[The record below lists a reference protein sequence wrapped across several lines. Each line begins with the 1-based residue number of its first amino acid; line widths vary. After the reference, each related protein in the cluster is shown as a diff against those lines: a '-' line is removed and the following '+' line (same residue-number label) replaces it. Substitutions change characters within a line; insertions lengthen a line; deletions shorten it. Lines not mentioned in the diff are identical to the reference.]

1 MSLSPAVCRRR
12 AWGGRGRSAIVVGC
26 GYVALLDGFGGGGGG
41 GLMGLDWCECEISDL
56 MMMEGREGARVGRER
71 EDERMTLQS
80 MTRMELHQNIEGC
93 HEMQYDRDLRDLQP
107 HTSRLRYFLQPLYGF
122 HSTVGGFLS
131 RLSL

>member
-1 MSLSPAVCRRR
+1 M
-12 AWGGRGRSAIVVGC
+12 GGRGRSAIVVGC

-93 HEMQYDRDLRDLQP
+93 HQMQYDRDLRDLQP
-107 HTSRLRYFLQPLYGF
+107 HTFKASANSVLFTATVRLPQYSRLFSQ
-122 HSTVGGFLS
+122 
-131 RLSL
+131 